1 MKSFER
7 GFQECGGLVFLIAI
21 VQIYTWYT
29 EGTKQILVIYR
40 ININAKCSLIIL
52 SILDTK
58 DIRPLKKIIYFAYCN
73 LTSNAKQQNSTVYD
87 RRYLLEHI
95 INADRNFFQQLRTI
109 GLSHYW
115 LNVSKSVRVKHWDKG
130 DVL

>member
-1 MKSFER
+1 MVYHRLHQEGQPRSNSKHNQMKSFER

-52 SILDTK
+52 
-58 DIRPLKKIIYFAYCN
+58 RQ
-73 LTSNAKQQNSTVYD
+73 AKVNKRFGY
-87 RRYLLEHI
+87 
-95 INADRNFFQQLRTI
+95 
-109 GLSHYW
+109 
-115 LNVSKSVRVKHWDKG
+115 
-130 DVL
+130 